1 MSIWAVFHEM
11 NYGVAVCKLKP
22 REAPGS
28 RLQDAVQE
36 QGQAGARDPTG
47 NSGSRVC
54 LRCDFGQPA
63 PLCSVLW
70 FLSVE
75 NDSSFIQAKSSSVWK
90 QHFGAWRAV
99 MACCRTACLRL
110 LEELELSDK
119 QSKRFAQAKSV
130 CLSLQVKNNEQLES
144 SFGRNEE
151 VKDCCVL

>member
-1 MSIWAVFHEM
+1 
-11 NYGVAVCKLKP
+11 
-22 REAPGS
+22 
-28 RLQDAVQE
+28 
-36 QGQAGARDPTG
+36 
-47 NSGSRVC
+47 
-54 LRCDFGQPA
+54 
-63 PLCSVLW
+63 
-70 FLSVE
+70 
-75 NDSSFIQAKSSSVWK
+75 
-90 QHFGAWRAV
+90 